1 MLNLVKG
8 DPNFNLSSDSSCN
21 IADTIQ
27 ANMITIQFIKIVY
40 HDYSSSF

>member
-1 MLNLVKG
+1 MLNLIKG
-8 DPNFNLSSDSSCN
+8 GIHFNLSSDSYSN